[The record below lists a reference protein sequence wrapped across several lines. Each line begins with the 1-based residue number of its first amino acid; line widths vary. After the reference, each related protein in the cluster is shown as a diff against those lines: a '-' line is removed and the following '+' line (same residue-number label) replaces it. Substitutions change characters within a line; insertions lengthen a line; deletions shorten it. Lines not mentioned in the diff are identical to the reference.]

1 MSVFDKI
8 NQATQQ
14 VNRVGSLVNQGAQ
27 VLGDIVGPRK
37 APTDDYESQRS
48 FLSNDDDDEDE
59 DESVFNS
66 SPSRPVSRRKTD
78 LELRRMAETKGN
90 MVFVLMKTVS
100 SAFKS
105 LISRIL
111 ISKNTDE
118 EVSEIFA
125 RLSDMAENEGVNV
138 YQFVPSEEQM
148 LELGITDKN
157 LLLNEGKKA
166 EKKRNLLKALEE
178 ETPDIDE
185 VFKQAVIESLFN
197 RYKEE
202 DERGELKTEGLM
214 DVIVSYSMVSVVG
227 VFSNSGYN
235 IIDMV
240 LDLFIKKKPIINP
253 SAPKVKTNGNENGK
267 TIEELAGDRDTKH
280 GQNTQNDD
288 AGQDSFESGP
298 TLDSI

>member
-1 MSVFDKI
+1 MSVFDQI
-8 NQATQQ
+8 NNATKQ
-14 VNRVGSLVNQGAQ
+14 VTRVGSLVNQSAQ

-37 APTDDYESQRS
+37 APTNDYENPSNN
-48 FLSNDDDDEDE
+48 FLGDDDDD
-59 DESVFNS
+59 DKNVFA
-66 SPSRPVSRRKTD
+66 PSYQQQPVSRRKTD
-78 LELRRMAETKGN
+78 AELRRMAETKGN

-118 EVSEIFA
+118 EVTEIFA

-185 VFKQAVIESLFN
+185 IFKQAVIESLYN
-197 RYKEE
+197 RYKDE
-202 DERGELKTEGLM
+202 DERGELKPEGLM
-214 DVIVSYSMVSVVG
+214 DVIVSYSMVSIVG

-240 LDLFIKKKPIINP
+240 LDLFMAKKPIINP
-253 SAPKVKTNGNENGK
+253 SAPKVKNGNENRK
-267 TIEELAGDRDTKH
+267 TIEELARDRDPQH
-280 GQNTQNDD
+280 WQNTPSNDT
-288 AGQDSFESGP
+288 GEDSIESGP
-298 TLDSI
+298 TLDSL